1 MDDLAE
7 LRKIPGK
14 GQAKS
19 DFITHLSF
27 ITSALTAG
35 HPKKVVWKH
44 LSDKQQFRAS
54 YSQFVVYAS
63 ELTSAT
69 GGAAPKALE
78 VSAAADP
85 EKSKPAAPV
94 ATSRTPNATFKVDP
108 FNTDILK
115 AGPGAGVEYRR

>member
-27 ITSALTAG
+27 IKSALTAG

-44 LSDKQQFRAS
+44 LSDKQQGRAS
-54 YSQFVVYAS
+54 YSQFVVYARMLRS
-63 ELTSAT
+63 FSPRFNASSGSALDRLT
-69 GGAAPKALE
+69 G
-78 VSAAADP
+78 
-85 EKSKPAAPV
+85 
-94 ATSRTPNATFKVDP
+94 
-108 FNTDILK
+108 
-115 AGPGAGVEYRR
+115 